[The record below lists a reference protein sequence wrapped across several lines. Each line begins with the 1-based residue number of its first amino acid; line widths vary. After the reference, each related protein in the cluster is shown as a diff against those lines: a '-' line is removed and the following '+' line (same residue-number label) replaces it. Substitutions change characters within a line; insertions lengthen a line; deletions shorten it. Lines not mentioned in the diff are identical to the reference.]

1 MIHRVHP
8 GLALPGRSRPV
19 RLLRGL
25 VWAVIGACLAAFVTS
40 LAVPLWF
47 GAQGQRLLIV
57 TSGSM
62 APYVQAGDAVVIQ
75 AVTDPSQL
83 RVGQVASFWPPGAE
97 HMVTHRIVDMV
108 MLPAMI
114 QNSATG
120 EMVPQHDPA
129 TGEPVE
135 RAFILTKGDANQTND
150 PNATPLTR
158 VRGVVLEAHHGW
170 GSRIGWAH
178 SPTGRWVMLA
188 PPLILLALLELVDS
202 WSERRRREPA
212 AATGPDSPE
221 GRLDALLL
229 D

>member
-1 MIHRVHP
+1 MGPAV
-8 GLALPGRSRPV
+8 PGRSRPV
-19 RLLRGL
+19 RLVRGIA
-25 VWAVIGACLAAFVTS
+25 WAVVGLCLVTFMTS

-47 GAQGQRLLIV
+47 GAQGQRLLVV

-75 AVTDPSQL
+75 AVADPSRL
-83 RVGQVASFWPPGAE
+83 RVGQIASFWPPGGD
-97 HMVTHRIVDMV
+97 HLVTHRIVDMI
-108 MLPAMI
+108 MLPAMT
-114 QNSATG
+114 QDATTG
-120 EMVPQHDPA
+120 EMVPQYHPA

-170 GSRIGWAH
+170 GSLIGWTH

-202 WSERRRREPA
+202 VAERRRRQPA
-212 AATGPDSPE
+212 ASSQDSPE